1 MFLLNSFLSLP
12 WLVRALYSMC
22 LYVYMWGGVGLY
34 GGVIAATGVK
44 PGVTDAQRS
53 VVQQLQ

>member
-1 MFLLNSFLSLP
+1 
-12 WLVRALYSMC
+12 MC

-53 VVQQLQ
+53 VVQQLQWVQVCKAVCDC